1 MRKRLVRMIVAVAAV
16 GLAAGCSSGSDSS
29 SGTLD
34 PCRQIGDDAVRAAG
48 FEPSTKLVKDDVPG
62 SPAHECTFTAAATG
76 MLRIDLYTTGN
87 TYDHLL
93 TDAQSRAATN
103 GRTPPELSK
112 INGRDTFTHPEE
124 IIGEDKSIPLG
135 CSTTL
140 RTATG
145 ALKFTVLP
153 HAEDLYRTDDAC
165 KAVTKAAQALEPT
178 IGTR

>member
-1 MRKRLVRMIVAVAAV
+1 MRKRLVRMTIAVAAT
-16 GLAAGCSSGSDSS
+16 LIASGCSSHPDS
-29 SGTLD
+29 TAALD
-34 PCRQIGDDAVRAAG
+34 PCRQIGDDTVRAAG
-48 FEPSTKLVKDDVPG
+48 FEPSTKLIKDDVPG

-76 MLRIDLYTTGN
+76 MLRIDLYTSGN
-87 TYDHLL
+87 TYDNLL
-93 TDAQSRAATN
+93 TDAQSRAVTN
-103 GRTPPELSK
+103 GRTPPEVSK

-135 CSTTL
+135 CSATL

-165 KAVTKAAQALEPT
+165 KAVSKAAQAIEPT